1 MAILAGNNFNVK
13 DFAPA
18 LWLDAADSN
27 TLYDAVS
34 GGALVAAGGAV
45 ARWEDKSGNGRHA
58 TQTTLSNRPT
68 RTVGAQNTRDAL
80 RFNGSNSF
88 MFAGSNTDWS
98 FLHNDA
104 AASVFIAVK
113 TGVSNDPNAVY
124 SFLSTGGE
132 SSADTGYYLGYDD
145 RSAFSRNNA
154 IGISISRGVSNS
166 FAVNTINLNILI
178 PNQFNIISNEVDAD
192 NATASNRSIVRVN
205 GASESKINTLTN
217 APSLNISSSYK
228 MTIGAFVNGTSAFL
242 AGDIAEIIILPYAA
256 TNAQRQ
262 SIERYL
268 ANKWGL
274 GFNPLSL
281 SPALWLDASDSN
293 TLYDATTG
301 GALVGAGGTVARWED
316 KSGNARHAT
325 QATLANRPLRTTA
338 AQGGK
343 DALTFDGSNDF
354 LQILTGLNMLRNV
367 TGTTVFCVWKYNV
380 VPISG
385 NFVAPF
391 IVSNGT
397 VLGTAR
403 LSMGTNLGTTK
414 IFAGGRR
421 LDADALQ
428 RIDSIID
435 VNTTPFVQTAVL
447 DYANSDIFQFIN
459 GSLQGSSTSFQTN
472 GNTSDTNSIHI
483 YIGSHTGASNFANID
498 IAEIIVFPTALSTA
512 QRQAVERYLA
522 QKWNIIT

>member
-1 MAILAGNNFNVK
+1 MGTSYGNSF
-13 DFAPA
+13 DPRSLSPA

-34 GGALVAAGGAV
+34 GGALVGAGGAV

-58 TQTTLSNRPT
+58 TQATLGNRPT

-80 RFNGSNSF
+80 RFNGSSSF

-98 FLHNDA
+98 FLHNDT

-166 FAVNTINLNILI
+166 FAVNTINSNILI

-228 MTIGAFVNGTSAFL
+228 MTIGAFANGTSAFL

-262 SIERYL
+262 SVENYL
-268 ANKWGL
+268 AKKWGL

-281 SPALWLDASDSN
+281 GPALWLDASDSS

-301 GALVGAGGTVARWED
+301 GSLVGAGGAVARWED

-325 QATLANRPLRTTA
+325 QATLANRPLRTLGV
-338 AQGGK
+338 QGSK
-343 DALTFDGSNDF
+343 DVLAFDGSNDF
-354 LQILTGLNMLRNV
+354 LATPAFGGTQDCTYFLV
-367 TGTTVFCVWKYNV
+367 TASKNSTQYKVFAAHANSYEN
-380 VPISG
+380 PPLG
-385 NFVAPF
+385 ANYVA
-391 IVSNGT
+391 VNA
-397 VLGTAR
+397 AR
-403 LSMGTNLGTTK
+403 LETTQNGASGTTK
-414 IFAGGRR
+414 FTAKLAASQNLQNNVFRIAEVELTSTNAGHI
-421 LDADALQ
+421 Q
-428 RIDSIID
+428 R
-435 VNTTPFVQTAVL
+435 VNGTAHATTNLFSQDPGVFTKLAQ
-447 DYANSDIFQFIN
+447 
-459 GSLQGSSTSFQTN
+459 SFGVGAYNT
-472 GNTSDTNSIHI
+472 GNFPCNC
-483 YIGSHTGASNFANID
+483 D
-498 IAEIIVFPTALSTA
+498 IAEIIYFTKLLTANDRREV
-512 QRQAVERYLA
+512 QRYLA
-522 QKWNIIT
+522 QKWNIIP

>member
-34 GGALVAAGGAV
+34 GGALVGAGGAV

-58 TQTTLSNRPT
+58 TQTILGNRPT

-98 FLHNDA
+98 FLHNDT

-301 GALVGAGGTVARWED
+301 GALVGAGGAVARWED

-325 QATLANRPLRTTA
+325 QATLANRPLRTAA

-343 DALTFDGSNDF
+343 DALTFDGVNDF
-354 LQILTGLNMLRNV
+354 MATPAFGGTQDCTYFLV
-367 TGTTVFCVWKYNV
+367 TASKNATQYKVFAAHANNYEN
-380 VPISG
+380 PPLG
-385 NFVAPF
+385 ANFV
-391 IVSNGT
+391 T
-397 VLGTAR
+397 VNAAR
-403 LSMGTNLGTTK
+403 LETGQN
-414 IFAGGRR
+414 
-421 LDADALQ
+421 
-428 RIDSIID
+428 
-435 VNTTPFVQTAVL
+435 
-447 DYANSDIFQFIN
+447 
-459 GSLQGSSTSFQTN
+459 
-472 GNTSDTNSIHI
+472 
-483 YIGSHTGASNFANID
+483 GASGITKFTSKLAASQNLQNNIFRIVGVQFTSTNAGHIQRVNGAAHATTNAYPQDPGVFTKAAQSFGVGAYNGGSYQCHCD
-498 IAEIIVFPTALSTA
+498 IAELIYFTKLLTASE
-512 QRQAVERYLA
+512 RQAVERYLA